1 MSFDFLVIIRFCLNV
16 RYPVFV
22 VSWGCGHREE
32 LLVVLI
38 FFLIGLFPAVP
49 VIPDVPKG
57 K

>member
-16 RYPVFV
+16 RYLVFV
-22 VSWGCGHREE
+22 VSWGCGRREE

-38 FFLIGLFPAVP
+38 FLIVLLPTVP

-57 K
+57 R